1 MKVAVRSITEQ
12 LNSVKRMRGIGWCL
26 GKSHHMLP
34 EVARK
39 TNSSSIN
46 TFRLRQNGHHFA
58 DDMFKFILLYK
69 VIMLQLKFDWFIF
82 PKGPIDNPSTLFQVM
97 AWHRTCRIYA
107 SPGLSELMM
116 ESKVGCTRKMS
127 THQYTEYGY
136 PKGEKHSWIQNWILR
151 SIQE

>member
-12 LNSVKRMRGIGWCL
+12 LHSVKRIRGIGWCL
-26 GKSHHMLP
+26 GKSHYMLP

-46 TFRLRQNGHHFA
+46 TFRLINGHHFA

-69 VIMLQLKFDWFIF
+69 FQLKFHWFIF
-82 PKGPIDNPSTLFQVM
+82 PKCPIDNSSTVFQVM

-116 ESKVGCTRKMS
+116 ETKIGSIRKMS
-127 THQYTEYGY
+127 THQYTECGY
-136 PKGEKHSWIQNWILR
+136 PKGERHSWIQNWILR
-151 SIQE
+151 NIQK